1 MHIGHHRCLYD
12 VTIEEILGTSL
23 GKILLLWC
31 GKLVVCKIG
40 GEHRVEWGGR
50 GGGERQGERE
60 RDVVEG
66 DKANN

>member
-1 MHIGHHRCLYD
+1 MHIGHRRCLCD

-31 GKLVVCKIG
+31 GKLVVCKIW

-50 GGGERQGERE
+50 EKRERE
-60 RDVVEG
+60 RCG
-66 DKANN
+66 GG